1 MEILEMHPINEISPI
16 FMLVLIVGVI
26 CLPCAIAAFIA
37 EETKAGVAMSILVL
51 MAIIAMFFNPPFPD
65 TGKASYTVEITD
77 TSKYQELIEKGY
89 EFSRVYENRNIYII
103 KGDELE

>member
-16 FMLVLIVGVI
+16 FMFVLIIGTT
-26 CLPCAIAAFIA
+26 CLGCAIAAFMTDEI
-37 EETKAGVAMSILVL
+37 KAGVAMSILVL
-51 MAIIAMFFNPPFPD
+51 MTIIVMFFNPPFPNS
-65 TGKASYTVEITD
+65 GKVSYTVEITD

-89 EFSRVYENRNIYII
+89 EFSRVYENHNIYII